1 MAQQTSQP
9 DIVPMNS
16 LILAYLTTAL
26 LYAGL
31 AFHFWR
37 TRWASSNVRA
47 IPSARAWE
55 RGVVL
60 APLLL
65 HAMLLYQSML
75 PGPRLA
81 MGIGNAASL
90 IVWLSVLIYWLGG
103 FVHRVEGLQAMVMP
117 VAAVGCLLP
126 LVAPPARTLAN
137 TELLAFKAH
146 VLVSMLAYSFFTI
159 ASLHVL
165 LMALLERRL
174 HVGQLRTG
182 LSALPPLL
190 TMERILFQLI
200 GAGFVLLTL
209 SVGSGILFSEEV
221 FGRPL
226 SLNHKTVFGVAS
238 WVIFG
243 ALLWGRRRYG
253 WRGRV
258 AMRWTL
264 SGFLTLV
271 LAYFG
276 SRFVLEVILHRAA

>member
-1 MAQQTSQP
+1 MNLV
-9 DIVPMNS
+9 IV
-16 LILAYLTTAL
+16 AYVATAL
-26 LYAGL
+26 LYGGL
-31 AFHFWR
+31 ALHFWR
-37 TRWASSNVRA
+37 TRW
-47 IPSARAWE
+47 ISAGALEAPGAQIWE
-55 RGVVL
+55 RGMVL

-65 HAMLLYQSML
+65 HAMLLYQSTL
-75 PGPRLA
+75 HGPSITL
-81 MGIGNAASL
+81 GIGNAASL
-90 IVWLSVLIYWLGG
+90 IVWLSVLIYWIGS
-103 FVHRVEGLQAMVMP
+103 FVHRVEGLQALVMP
-117 VAAVGCLLP
+117 IAAIGCLLP
-126 LVAPPARTLAN
+126 LAAPPARALPNA
-137 TELLAFKAH
+137 ELLAFKAH
-146 VLVSMLAYSFFTI
+146 LLISMLAYSFFTI

-174 HVGQLRTG
+174 HGGRLRTG

-200 GAGFVLLTL
+200 GAGFILLTL
-209 SVGSGILFSEEV
+209 SLGTGILFSEEV

-238 WVIFG
+238 WIIFG

-264 SGFLTLV
+264 SGFLMLV

-276 SRFVLEVILHRAA
+276 SRFVLEVLLQRTG